1 MRLMHI
7 NGRFTQGQATQE
19 IAVHNP
25 ATEEVLDTVPRGT
38 AADASAAVAAAVAA
52 APQWRAT
59 VANDRA
65 ELLHAAATKLRH
77 HQEHLIRLLTL
88 EQGKPWSE
96 NEEELVWAANTFDYY
111 AELGRHERGS
121 VLPPGTPTQFNF
133 TLKEPYGVVACITP
147 WNFPLLLLA
156 WKLAPALAAGNAC
169 VIKPSEMTPLSTLY
183 MQEHCLDHLPA
194 GVVNVVTGYGP
205 EVAEPLVTHADVD
218 MVAFTGSLATGQR
231 IAALAAPQMKKLH
244 LELGGKDAFV
254 IADDADP
261 QVAARALAYA
271 ALLNCGQVCTSAER
285 VYLPR
290 ARAAQFTEALVEH
303 VRSLRLGP
311 GMESTTD
318 LGPMMGEKYRA
329 KF

>member
-7 NGRFTQGQATQE
+7 NGQFTQGEATQE

-38 AADASAAVAAAVAA
+38 AADANAAVAAAVAA

-88 EQGKPWSE
+88 EQGKPWGE
-96 NEEELVWAANTFDYY
+96 NEEELVWSANTFDYY

-156 WKLAPALAAGNAC
+156 WKLAPALAAGNTC

-183 MQEHCLDHLPA
+183 MLEHCLDHLPA

-218 MVAFTGSLATGQR
+218 MVAFTGSLPPASASQR
-231 IAALAAPQMKKLH
+231 WP
-244 LELGGKDAFV
+244 
-254 IADDADP
+254 
-261 QVAARALAYA
+261 
-271 ALLNCGQVCTSAER
+271 
-285 VYLPR
+285 PR
-290 ARAAQFTEALVEH
+290 
-303 VRSLRLGP
+303 
-311 GMESTTD
+311 
-318 LGPMMGEKYRA
+318 K
-329 KF
+329 